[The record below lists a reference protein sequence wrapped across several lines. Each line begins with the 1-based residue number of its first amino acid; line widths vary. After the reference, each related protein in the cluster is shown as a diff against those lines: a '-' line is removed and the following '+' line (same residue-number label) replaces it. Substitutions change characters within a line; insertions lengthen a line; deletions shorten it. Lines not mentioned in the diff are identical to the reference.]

1 MNAIEHVG
9 QLASHLP
16 WDVWLSLLDNFFVMS
31 LMSIGG
37 AVTVAPEMH
46 RLLVVQHHLLTD
58 VQFASAM
65 ALGQASPGPNVLFVG
80 VLGYQVAGLA
90 GAIAA
95 MLGIMLPS
103 TTLALVV
110 ARWGHARDD
119 WRSVQAFKIG
129 MAPLT
134 LALIAATG
142 WLLAPSLAD
151 WRALLLTVATALIV
165 WRTRLHL
172 LWLIAA
178 GAVLGAQGW
187 V

>member
-1 MNAIEHVG
+1 MTALN
-9 QLASHLP
+9 QLDQLTHGLP
-16 WDVWLSLLDNFFVMS
+16 WDLWLTLLGHFFMMS

-58 VQFASAM
+58 MQFTSAM
-65 ALGQASPGPNVLFVG
+65 ALAQASPGPNVLFVG
-80 VLGYQVAGLA
+80 VLGFQVAGVA
-90 GAIAA
+90 GAAAA

-103 TTLALVV
+103 TTLALLV
-110 ARWGHARDD
+110 ARWGKARED

-142 WLLAPSLAD
+142 WLLAPPATE
-151 WRALLLTVATALIV
+151 WRALLLTTITALLV

-172 LWLIAA
+172 LWLIGA
-178 GAVLGAQGW
+178 GALLGALGW

>member
-1 MNAIEHVG
+1 MSTTAVG
-9 QLASHLP
+9 ALAHLP
-16 WDVWLSLLDNFFVMS
+16 WDLCLTLLGHFFMMS

-58 VQFASAM
+58 GQFTTAM
-65 ALGQASPGPNVLFVG
+65 ALAQASPGPNVLFVG
-80 VLGYQVAGLA
+80 VLGFQVAGIV
-90 GAIAA
+90 GALAA

-103 TTLALVV
+103 TTLALLV
-110 ARWGHARDD
+110 ARWGRARED
-119 WRSVQAFKIG
+119 WRGVQAFKVG

-134 LALIAATG
+134 LALVAATG
-142 WLLAPSLAD
+142 WLLAPPAAD
-151 WRALLLTVATALIV
+151 WRALLLAVATALLV
-165 WRTRLHL
+165 WRTKLHL

-178 GAVLGAQGW
+178 GALLGAMGW

>member
-1 MNAIEHVG
+1 MSGLAHMP
-9 QLASHLP
+9 QLTNGLP
-16 WDVWLSLLDNFFVMS
+16 WDLWLSLLGHFFVMS

-37 AVTVAPEMH
+37 TVTVAPEMH
-46 RLLVVQHHLLTD
+46 RLLVAQHHLLTD
-58 VQFASAM
+58 SQFATAM
-65 ALGQASPGPNVLFVG
+65 ALGQASPGPNLLFVG
-80 VLGYQVAGLA
+80 VLGFQVAGVGGALA
-90 GAIAA
+90 AL
-95 MLGIMLPS
+95 LGIMLPS
-103 TTLALVV
+103 TTLTLLV

-142 WLLAPSLAD
+142 WLLAPPVAE
-151 WRALLLTVATALIV
+151 WRALLLAVVTALLV

-178 GAVLGAQGW
+178 GAVLGALGW